1 MNAKEML
8 QNLSESLGAT
18 ATVKSVFG
26 EPIRVDSKTVVP
38 VATVS
43 YGFGAGFGRKPD
55 KSDTEK
61 PPEAEGGGGGG
72 GVHASPAGAL
82 EITPEGTRFVP
93 FLDLRVIAAT
103 FTAGLAIGALLFRRK
118 S

>member
-1 MNAKEML
+1 MSAKEML
-8 QNLSESLGAT
+8 QNLGESLGAT

-26 EPIRVDSKTVVP
+26 EAIRVEGKTVVP
-38 VATVS
+38 VAKVS
-43 YGFGAGFGRKPD
+43 FGFGAGFGANPR
-55 KSDTEK
+55 KSDTEVPIK
-61 PPEAEGGGGGG
+61 GEGGGGGG
-72 GVHASPAGAL
+72 GLQASPAGAL